1 MPPQNPGAKYTSA
14 STQRS
19 IFPKRLHT
27 EETNNQTQQGTGAKM
42 SEDQVA
48 NAVETA
54 AEDEN
59 VIPNG
64 KGHEPSEGTAATS
77 PAGNEEKW
85 VFSDLPPSVLM

>member
-1 MPPQNPGAKYTSA
+1 
-14 STQRS
+14 
-19 IFPKRLHT
+19 
-27 EETNNQTQQGTGAKM
+27 M

-64 KGHEPSEGTAATS
+64 KGHEPSEGTAATTS

-85 VFSDLPPSVLM
+85 VFSDLLPSVLM

>member
-1 MPPQNPGAKYTSA
+1 MPPQNPGAKYTAA
-14 STQRS
+14 STQRKHS
-19 IFPKRLHT
+19 IFPKHLRI
-27 EETNNQTQQGTGAKM
+27 EETNNQTQRGTGARM

-64 KGHEPSEGTAATS
+64 KGHEPSEGTAATMS
-77 PAGNEEKW
+77 PAGNEEK
-85 VFSDLPPSVLM
+85 